1 MRLVWTSGKSV
12 PLGRTYATMVGL
24 PLYVHSSPG
33 GAASRW
39 IRVRFP
45 RLHAFAV
52 ELAAGQLSRG
62 GVRRHVSAVL
72 AMAAA

>member
-1 MRLVWTSGKSV
+1 
-12 PLGRTYATMVGL
+12 
-24 PLYVHSSPG
+24 VHVSPG

-39 IRVRFP
+39 IRHRFP

-52 ELAAGQLSRG
+52 ELPAGRLSPA

-72 AMAAA
+72 AMAGT